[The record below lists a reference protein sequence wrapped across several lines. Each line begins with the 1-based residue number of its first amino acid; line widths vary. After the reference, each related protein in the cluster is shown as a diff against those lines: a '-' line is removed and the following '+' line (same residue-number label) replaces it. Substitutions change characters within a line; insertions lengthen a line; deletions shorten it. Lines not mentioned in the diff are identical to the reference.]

1 MEAWAQDPQ
10 QLLPKEVL
18 LQANVAA
25 VQAIGPAYLQQ
36 HLEQQQIDELT
47 KAVEALKDD
56 DISVVSRV
64 QYQLD
69 GAKERKKKTDE
80 KLADAMA
87 RVNAIKLASA
97 EAISPGLVRDSKRY
111 TEALNELDAAEPG
124 ELDRVNDE
132 AAKMVNVGAL
142 KNGAEVEV
150 VHDGTMKPAQVK
162 SFDEAKG
169 FYKLSLWG
177 EVTDERKE
185 YKAGYNTPSSEKVEL
200 PRVQIYAN
208 AKQRQELSKEACA
221 LAANRTAAEAK
232 VGAEASGG
240 ASLGLAAPGGKG
252 PPEPTAAAYLALL
265 YADAE
270 RTLQL
275 MYDLGKEVKGRV
287 SAVDIVAPL
296 KGEPRAAYKTL
307 DKYYGDYS
315 RLALPPNLHPT
326 VTVTVTLT
334 LILTRLTDLARMTIN
349 CERLADVKVTL
360 AQPLAQT
367 LAQTLTQT
375 LTQALT
381 QSPNP
386 KPDPKPRPEPIIVFQ
401 AVLKILGS
409 LAGFKVLP

>member
-10 QLLPKEVL
+10 LLLPKEVL

-47 KAVEALKDD
+47 KAVEALKGD
-56 DISVVSRV
+56 DISVLSRV

-69 GAKERKKKTDE
+69 GARERKKKTDE

-97 EAISPGLVRDSKRY
+97 EAISPGLVRDGKRY

-124 ELDRVNDE
+124 ELDRVNEE

-142 KNGAEVEV
+142 KKGAEVEV
-150 VHDGTMKPAQVK
+150 VHDGTMKPAQVVQVI
-162 SFDEAKG
+162 DEAKG
-169 FYKLSLWG
+169 LYKLSLWG
-177 EVTDERKE
+177 EVTDEGKK
-185 YKAGYNTPSSEKVEL
+185 YKAGYDTTSSEKVEL

-232 VGAEASGG
+232 LGEEASGG

-326 VTVTVTLT
+326 VTVTVTVTLT
-334 LILTRLTDLARMTIN
+334 LTRLTDLARMTIN

-381 QSPNP
+381 QALPSPNP
-386 KPDPKPRPEPIIVFQ
+386 KPDPKPRPEP
-401 AVLKILGS
+401 
-409 LAGFKVLP
+409 

>member
-10 QLLPKEVL
+10 LLLPKEVL

-64 QYQLD
+64 QHQLD
-69 GAKERKKKTDE
+69 GARERKKKTDE

-124 ELDRVNDE
+124 ELDRVNEE

-142 KNGAEVEV
+142 KNGTEVEV
-150 VHDGTMKPAQVK
+150 VHAGTMKPAQVK

-169 FYKLSLWG
+169 LYKLSLWG
-177 EVTDERKE
+177 EVTDAGVE
-185 YKAGYNTPSSEKVEL
+185 YEAGYNTPSSEKVEL
-200 PRVQIYAN
+200 PRDKIYAN

-252 PPEPTAAAYLALL
+252 HPEPTAAAYLALL

-315 RLALPPNLHPT
+315 RLALPPNLHPA

-381 QSPNP
+381 QAPTQSLTQSLDPN
-386 KPDPKPRPEPIIVFQ
+386 
-401 AVLKILGS
+401 L
-409 LAGFKVLP
+409 